1 MKDTF
6 LHDVVVIEFGDRL
19 ATGLCGGLLQRLG
32 AEIVVVEPPQR
43 KTMHESKWPHR
54 ALLGA
59 GKRSV
64 AVDFQVEDDVEVF
77 RNLLEAAD
85 IVVTS
90 SDWRPHIPPQL
101 HASLEATAILCDV
114 SAFGTTGSLS
124 GERYTDSM
132 MQAFAG
138 LMDTTGMPDQ
148 EPTATAIPITECTAA
163 VFATAGVLAALRGRR
178 LSAVR
183 QRVEVALFDTA
194 VSMLTTF
201 LPKHFIGES
210 PQRIGNRHPS
220 MAPWN
225 AYPTRDGWLLLCS
238 ASDDMWGR
246 ICEVVGNPQLKH
258 DPRFASMR
266 GRVQYAREAD
276 AAIEPWIANRTV
288 AECVKAFS
296 AASVPCGPVYTVADV
311 LSDDNVRTR
320 GAVCSLAD
328 PQSGQQVLVPGA
340 LIHGSPA
347 QGRTPTEALA
357 RVNVGGLLGKRP
369 MAVPAREPI
378 AARKDSVLADVRVL
392 EMGSYTTAPLAAR
405 NLGALGAY
413 VVKVEPPSGE
423 LSRASPPYSGGQSYL
438 CTLSNSDKRSVAI
451 DLRAREGR
459 ALFLALLSK
468 ADVFVENMK
477 PGVLERFGFSSAE
490 IALINPRLIYCSVS
504 GYGANSPLA
513 ERPAMDA
520 TIQGMA
526 GIMDL
531 TRGKGVPFKV
541 GVSISD
547 ILGGQFALVAILAGL
562 EYRERTGKGQFI
574 DLSMQELSAWL
585 TQFHWNEPTET
596 TAAGRLLCCCDG
608 YVYVASVPA
617 AGGAGTG
624 PCPGLEERYA
634 GMTRAE
640 VAADLTARGIRCASV
655 NSVSEV
661 ASHANTKARDL
672 IVHKPSSNGKV
683 WPLLA
688 SPIRLSVFPAVVR
701 RALGAVGEDLEEV
714 MRDWGLQA
722 TALDAK
728 SP

>member
-1 MKDTF
+1 MDDTF
-6 LHDVVVIEFGDRL
+6 LHDVMVVEFGDRL

-32 AEIVVVEPPQR
+32 AEVVVVEPPQR
-43 KTMHESKWPHR
+43 ATMYESKWPHR
-54 ALLGA
+54 ALLCA

-64 AVDFQVEDDVEVF
+64 VVDVQVADDVEIF
-77 RNLLEAAD
+77 RKVLEAAD

-101 HASLEATAILCDV
+101 GALLEGTAILCDV
-114 SAFGTTGSLS
+114 SAFGTTGPLS

-138 LMDTTGMPDQ
+138 LMHTTGMPDQ
-148 EPTATAIPITECTAA
+148 EPIATAIPITECTAA

-178 LSAVR
+178 VNAVP

-194 VSMLTTF
+194 VSMLSTF
-201 LPKHFIGES
+201 LPKYFIGES

-225 AYPTRDGWLLLCS
+225 AYPARDGWLLLCS
-238 ASDDMWGR
+238 ASDDMWRR
-246 ICEVVGNPQLKH
+246 ICEVVGNPELKR

-266 GRVQYAREAD
+266 GRVQHACEAD
-276 AAIEPWIANRTV
+276 VAIEPWIASRTV
-288 AECVKAFS
+288 AECVKSFS

-311 LSDDNVRTR
+311 LSDDNVRAR
-320 GAVCSLAD
+320 GAVSRLTD
-328 PQSGQQVLVPGA
+328 PRSGQQVMVPGA

-347 QGRTPTEALA
+347 QGRAPTEALT
-357 RVNVGGLLGKRP
+357 RVSAGRLLSKRP
-369 MAVPAREPI
+369 VAVAPKEPI
-378 AARKDSVLADVRVL
+378 AARMDSILADVRVL

-451 DLRAREGR
+451 DLRAREGQ
-459 ALFLALLSK
+459 ALFLELLSK

-477 PGVLERFGFSSAE
+477 PGVLERFGFSSAQ

-596 TAAGRLLCCCDG
+596 TAAGRLLCCRDG

-728 SP
+728 SR